1 MTIVLK
7 SLFSRFAILSLFR
20 TIYVLL
26 IFPLNGPF
34 FPGFLYALGF
44 GENWIFES
52 NNVTILLVSLSSLP
66 WSLLFF
72 LFVLIVVWCLHM

>member
-1 MTIVLK
+1 
-7 SLFSRFAILSLFR
+7 
-20 TIYVLL
+20 
-26 IFPLNGPF
+26 
-34 FPGFLYALGF
+34 LYALGF

-72 LFVLIVVWCLHM
+72 LFVLIFVWCLHM